1 MSKTLSFNLKRL
13 VVGAIL
19 YFLCLGLGVLC
30 NFIFDRN
37 GNMFYAPAFS
47 AIFSGILFFQYLL
60 KKPFFGFITL
70 TSGLVSF
77 FFLTSGHFWATILP
91 YWLFALLA
99 DGIALSGQYH
109 NDWKNKLSFIV
120 FSLTTTGPI
129 LFMWLAPKAYQNMLL
144 ERGKDMAY
152 VNRVMVAQD
161 WQPFIFFW
169 TLTLLGA
176 VVGIWLGKTLQVS
189 SFKKKA

>member
-1 MSKTLSFNLKRL
+1 MSKPLSFNLKRIA
-13 VVGAIL
+13 VGAIL
-19 YFLCLGLGVLC
+19 YFLCLGLGVLL
-30 NFIFDRN
+30 NAIVDRN

-47 AIFSGILFFQYLL
+47 AIFSGILYFQYLL
-60 KKPFFGFITL
+60 KKPFFGLITL

-99 DGIALSGQYH
+99 DGMAMSGQYQS
-109 NDWKNKLSFIV
+109 DWKNNFSFV
-120 FSLTTTGPI
+120 FFSLTTTGPI
-129 LFMWLAPKAYQNMLL
+129 LFMWLAPKAYETMLL
-144 ERGKDMAY
+144 ERGKDMTY

-161 WQPFIFFW
+161 WQTILFFW

-176 VVGIWLGKTLQVS
+176 ILGIWLGKTLQVS
-189 SFKKKA
+189 HFKKKN